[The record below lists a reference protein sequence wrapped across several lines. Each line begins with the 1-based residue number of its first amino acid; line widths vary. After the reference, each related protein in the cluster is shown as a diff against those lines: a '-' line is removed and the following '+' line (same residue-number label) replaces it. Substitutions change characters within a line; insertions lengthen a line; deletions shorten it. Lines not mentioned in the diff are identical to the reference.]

1 MAKQQD
7 QQQKDPKP
15 ILVGIADK
23 SPLMRTALRTLL
35 TEDDRFEVVCSCKNA
50 GEFLEKAESIAVDV
64 VVAGWVIAPGDARFI
79 LDHLQTRPDAP
90 RVVVYSGIESE
101 TAPAHVMA
109 HGGAAFVSKDEEPEY
124 LLDTVAEVARGRM
137 VFPYLDVSQINANPI
152 STLTKRELE
161 ILSSL
166 AAGRTNKEIAAERA
180 VSTNTVKYHIRNL
193 FEKLSVSNR
202 GQAIA
207 LYLRS

>member
-1 MAKQQD
+1 MVTQQD
-7 QQQKDPKP
+7 QTCDGHTP

-35 TEDDRFEVVCSCKNA
+35 SEDDRFKVVCICKNA
-50 GEFLEKAESIAVDV
+50 DEFLKKMGKVVVDV
-64 VVAGWVIAPGDARFI
+64 AVAGWLIPPGDARFI
-79 LDHLQTRPDAP
+79 LDHLRARPGGP

-109 HGGAAFVSKDEEPEY
+109 HGGAAFVSKNEEPEF
-124 LLDTVAEVARGRM
+124 LLDTIAQVARGRM
-137 VFPYLDVSQINANPI
+137 VFPYLDVSLINANPI
-152 STLTKRELE
+152 STLTRRELE

-166 AAGRTNKEIAAERA
+166 AAGRTNKEIAAEKA

-193 FEKLSVSNR
+193 FEKLSVTNR

-207 LYLRS
+207 LYLNS

>member
-1 MAKQQD
+1 MVRQQD
-7 QQQKDPKP
+7 QQRKSHKP

-35 TEDDRFEVVCSCKNA
+35 SEDERFEVVCICKNA
-50 GEFLEKAESIAVDV
+50 DEFLQKAGTVKVDV
-64 VVAGWVIAPGDARFI
+64 AVAGWIIPPGDARFI
-79 LDHLQTRPDAP
+79 LDHLRTRPGGP
-90 RVVVYSGIESE
+90 KVVIYTGIENE

-109 HGGAAFVSKDEEPEY
+109 HGGAAFVSKNEEPEY
-124 LLDTVAEVARGRM
+124 LLNTIAEVARGRM

-152 STLTKRELE
+152 STLTRRELE

-166 AAGRTNKEIAAERA
+166 AAGRTNKEIAAEKA
-180 VSTNTVKYHIRNL
+180 VSTNTVKYHIRNV
-193 FEKLSVSNR
+193 FEKLSVTNR

-207 LYLRS
+207 LYLNS